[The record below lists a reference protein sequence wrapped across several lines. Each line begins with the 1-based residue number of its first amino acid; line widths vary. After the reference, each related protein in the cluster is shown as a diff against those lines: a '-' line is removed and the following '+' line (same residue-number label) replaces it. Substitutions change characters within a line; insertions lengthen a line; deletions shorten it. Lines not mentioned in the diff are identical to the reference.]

1 MLLHQL
7 CQLQAKQR
15 KLKRELERHRPF
27 ADYLMKV
34 LERIPKGCSG
44 AEEPEAAQLEAL
56 VQRCVKLL
64 VASGDAQQ
72 HLDTF
77 SQMSQAVRQGL
88 ESLEDSHRV
97 LMACLKTRLCQLQ
110 EKCHSKQGQWQQLE
124 SSVTHQDDP
133 GFDAH
138 AHAGGYSGQLL
149 SYLQVAINNMAQQCH
164 PRAQGVPTSL
174 GLFSKLDLI
183 QGGWA
188 QSGCRIL
195 GGSREK
201 RLPDTCRR
209 SQKDPSIWTPRH
221 LLFPLLG
228 RIISDKSLASLSL
241 NLPICGPLVRVGG
254 DAGQALMVLCSLG
267 SGMQGLSTVGERQF
281 LHRHLYWTRWRP

>member
-183 QGGWA
+183 QTFILDKMETMRMISLLTEPRLCWA
-188 QSGCRIL
+188 RDSL
-195 GGSREK
+195 E
-201 RLPDTCRR
+201 
-209 SQKDPSIWTPRH
+209 
-221 LLFPLLG
+221 
-228 RIISDKSLASLSL
+228 DKS
-241 NLPICGPLVRVGG
+241 PR
-254 DAGQALMVLCSLG
+254 
-267 SGMQGLSTVGERQF
+267 RQP
-281 LHRHLYWTRWRP
+281 RPFRKWPRS